1 MDFSFEHLIAFVQEQ
16 WWVILIA
23 AVVLLII
30 IKVVKALVKWAIVAV
45 VIIGLVLYGLN
56 YEPLQEAVDSVVDS
70 VVETSLNA
78 AFQAMTG
85 EAEDAEYE
93 VNEDGTF
100 TVQSKSIKLTGRT
113 DSDKVTIYLHGVMIA
128 EVPISS
134 VIESYIETA
143 RSAAERG

>member
-1 MDFSFEHLIAFVQEQ
+1 MDFSFEHLLAFVQEQ

-23 AVVLLII
+23 AVVLIII
-30 IKVVKALVKWAIVAV
+30 IKVVKALVKWAIVAA
-45 VIIGLVLYGLN
+45 VIIALVLYGLN
-56 YEPLQEAVDSVVDS
+56 YEPFQEAVDHVVDT
-70 VVETSLNA
+70 VVESSLNA

-100 TVQSKSIKLTGRT
+100 TVQSKSIKLTGST
-113 DSDKVTIYLHGVMIA
+113 GSDKVTIYLHGVMIG

-134 VIESYIETA
+134 VIETYIETA
-143 RSAAERG
+143 RSAAGRG